1 MNRIILITWVWAS
14 WKTTLQEELLR
25 RWWNRPVNFTT
36 RKPRSADI
44 NDIDSDWDYISTERD
59 EYIFL
64 SRDNFITKY
73 INWDFIEVT
82 NPWDRLYWI
91 SKYMPEWNVVMVV
104 DPVGRDQILEHF
116 SHKWIEVE
124 TYFMSCSKD
133 LQYERLIKRW
143 DDDKSI
149 AEKRRDFKWIT
160 PTAKCT
166 IISGKKDPSV
176 LADVIEKKWNEW
188 KI

>member
-1 MNRIILITWVWAS
+1 MKRIILIVWVWAS
-14 WKTTLQEELLR
+14 WKTTLQDELLS

-36 RKPRSADI
+36 RPPRSDDVDELD
-44 NDIDSDWDYISTERD
+44 NDWDYTSVERD
-59 EYIFL
+59 EYVFIKKKT
-64 SRDNFITKY
+64 FITKF
-73 INWDFIEVT
+73 INWDFIET
-82 NPWDRLYWI
+82 TTPWNRMYGI
-91 SKYMPEWNVVMVV
+91 SKYMPKGNVVIVV

-116 SHKWIEVE
+116 SHKGIDVE

-133 LQYERLIKRW
+133 LQEDRLINRG
-143 DDDKSI
+143 DDERMI
-149 AEKRRDFKWIT
+149 AEKKRDFKWIL

-166 IISGKKDPSV
+166 IISGKKDPSD